1 LFSISNNAK
10 TDRNVIEI
18 EMAFCTK
25 VKFIELRL
33 DQTKFN
39 VGFEGYKLSTGCLR
53 SKSFP
58 TPVPLLS
65 VLPGASQVCYETLKL
80 FAKHNAL
87 HHDHWDYE
95 HAVFVLV
102 ANSGTIFCVSSLEA
116 ALTEFT
122 FTSVAKLEVKL
133 SDMRFNV
140 SVSFPSPDMAIIAD
154 GIGSLLVYH
163 TDARYLQ
170 REWTLVFTSKF
181 ADLIE
186 GSFIIVDSKTQ
197 LDASGKRTID
207 CLLRYLIMAPEGCAK
222 QATSSTYSMLNFPG
236 ILWVTLREEN
246 ENWTIARTRKLLGEG
261 GTIDYCYLSREWD
274 AICLISTCPF
284 QFEHD
289 SLKPVNPHRPF
300 DCIPRPISQIRY
312 IWSQNPERVIFRLDI
327 GLQTPTSKSDVL
339 VIIEKSWILVKSAAS
354 SAIYLRGKLFSD
366 VNVENCSFIVVDGE
380 VIVQLEKSTPG
391 LEWKYIV
398 KGDNKGV
405 IHPFFEQMIRPA
417 VLAELMDAIKKNKTE
432 SDSSEVDQTPTFSI
446 EEYEDHNASDQ
457 EVCFLVWLDGDD
469 HSLISHADIGGH
481 SFLFCTKVE
490 FDKPP
495 RFCLNYDIDG
505 ILWQVDN
512 DPRDVNCFKHLESFP
527 AFGYVRAGKPMCK
540 YQSCSADCS
549 YSLLIDSCKRAY
561 VYFRPQK
568 LETSLVNRKTSERVE
583 KVSRQYLITLEENCE
598 IIGFMAHPK
607 ALFLLTEYTLHVF
620 YFADDTSK

>member
-1 LFSISNNAK
+1 MYF
-10 TDRNVIEI
+10 
-18 EMAFCTK
+18 
-25 VKFIELRL
+25 
-33 DQTKFN
+33 
-39 VGFEGYKLSTGCLR
+39 
-53 SKSFP
+53 
-58 TPVPLLS
+58 
-65 VLPGASQVCYETLKL
+65 
-80 FAKHNAL
+80 
-87 HHDHWDYE
+87 
-95 HAVFVLV
+95 
-102 ANSGTIFCVSSLEA
+102 IFC
-116 ALTEFT
+116 
-122 FTSVAKLEVKL
+122 
-133 SDMRFNV
+133 
-140 SVSFPSPDMAIIAD
+140 
-154 GIGSLLVYH
+154 
-163 TDARYLQ
+163 
-170 REWTLVFTSKF
+170 
-181 ADLIE
+181 
-186 GSFIIVDSKTQ
+186 
-197 LDASGKRTID
+197 
-207 CLLRYLIMAPEGCAK
+207 
-222 QATSSTYSMLNFPG
+222 
-236 ILWVTLREEN
+236 
-246 ENWTIARTRKLLGEG
+246 
-261 GTIDYCYLSREWD
+261 
-274 AICLISTCPF
+274 
-284 QFEHD
+284 
-289 SLKPVNPHRPF
+289 
-300 DCIPRPISQIRY
+300 
-312 IWSQNPERVIFRLDI
+312 
-327 GLQTPTSKSDVL
+327 
-339 VIIEKSWILVKSAAS
+339 
-354 SAIYLRGKLFSD
+354 
-366 VNVENCSFIVVDGE
+366 
-380 VIVQLEKSTPG
+380 

-398 KGDNKGV
+398 KGNNKGV

-417 VLAELMDAIKKNKTE
+417 VRAELMDAIKKNKTE

-457 EVCFLVWLDGDD
+457 E
-469 HSLISHADIGGH
+469 ADIGGH

>member
-1 LFSISNNAK
+1 LQ
-10 TDRNVIEI
+10 I

-39 VGFEGYKLSTGCLR
+39 VGFEGYKLSTETLR

-87 HHDHWDYE
+87 HHDHWDCE
-95 HAVFVLV
+95 HVVFVVV
-102 ANSGTIFCVSSLEA
+102 AKNGSIYCASSLEA

-122 FTSVAKLEVKL
+122 FTSVAKLEAKL

-154 GIGSLLVYH
+154 GIGSLLLYH
-163 TDARYLQ
+163 TDVRYLQ
-170 REWTLVFTSKF
+170 REWTLIFTSKF

-207 CLLRYLIMAPEGCAK
+207 CLLRYLITAPEGSAE
-222 QATSSTYSMLNFPG
+222 QATSSTFSMLNFPG
-236 ILWVTLREEN
+236 ILWVTLTEEK
-246 ENWTIARTRKLLGEG
+246 ENWTVARTRKLLGEG
-261 GTIDYCYLSREWD
+261 GTIDYCYLSRECD
-274 AICLISTCPF
+274 AICLISTCPVR
-284 QFEHD
+284 FEHD
-289 SLKPVNPHRPF
+289 SSKPVNPHRPF
-300 DCIPRPISQIRY
+300 DCIPRPISCLRY
-312 IWSQNPERVIFRLDI
+312 VWSQNPERVIFRLDV
-327 GLQTPTSKSDVL
+327 GLQPPTSKSDVL
-339 VIIEKSWILVKSAAS
+339 VIIEKSWILIKSTKS
-354 SAIYLRGKLFSD
+354 SAVYLRGKLFAD

-380 VIVQLEKSTPG
+380 VIVHLEKLTPG

-405 IHPFFEQMIRPA
+405 MHPFFEQMIRPA
-417 VLAELMDAIKKNKTE
+417 VRAELMDAIKKKQ
-432 SDSSEVDQTPTFSI
+432 SDSEVDQPPTFSY
-446 EEYEDHNASDQ
+446 EECEDHCPPEQ
-457 EVCFLVWLDGDD
+457 ELGFLVWLDGDD

-490 FDKPP
+490 LDRPP

-512 DPRDVNCFKHLESFP
+512 DPRDVDCFKHLESFP

-549 YSLLIDSCKRAY
+549 YSLLIDSCKHAY

-568 LETSLVNRKTSERVE
+568 LETSLVNRKTAERVE

-598 IIGFMAHPK
+598 TIGFMAHPK
-607 ALFLLTEYTLHVF
+607 ALLLLTEYRLHVF
-620 YFADDTSK
+620 YFANEASK